1 MISSRISNGLNS
13 RRQPWVVMLLENNPF
28 PQDTRV
34 RNEARSLVAA
44 GYRVT
49 VVAPRGEGQPRH
61 EVIGGIDV
69 RRFRLRIATGG
80 AIALMGEFLVASWI
94 LHLAALRALVLG
106 ADVLHLHNPP
116 DTLFPAGWVARRLGR
131 RVIFDHHDL
140 TPELVAVRTSAKW
153 AIPIARWCERRTFRV
168 ASLVL
173 SSNESYAEIA
183 RVRGDKHA
191 EDVVVVRNAPRAETL
206 SRGADVRSGSLSDPR
221 LVYVGTV
228 GPQDNVDDLPAVLAL
243 LRDSH
248 GIPNAQL
255 TIVGDGPGR
264 GAVMAE
270 ARRCGVADQ
279 VTITGWL
286 DSDKVPAIVR
296 KADVCVDPAHATS
309 LNDRSTMIK
318 IAEYLAAGRPV
329 VAYGLTETQ
338 RTAAGA
344 VWLAGQGDPTCF
356 AERVAE
362 LAKDERKRRT
372 AAERAR
378 RRAPE
383 LTWERSEEVLLRAY
397 GELCGTAWRMGP
409 STSS

>member
-1 MISSRISNGLNS
+1 
-13 RRQPWVVMLLENNPF
+13 MLLENNPY

-49 VVAPRGEGQPRH
+49 VVAPRGDGQQRH
-61 EVIGGIDV
+61 EVIEGIEV
-69 RRFRLRIATGG
+69 RRFRLPVATQG
-80 AIALMGEFLVASWI
+80 ATALLGEFLVAIWS
-94 LHLAALRALVLG
+94 LHFAALRALILG

-116 DTLFPAGWVARRLGR
+116 DTLFPAGWAARLLGR
-131 RVIFDHHDL
+131 HVVFDHHDL

-153 AIPIARWCERRTFRV
+153 AVLIARWCERRTFRV

-173 SSNESYAEIA
+173 SSNQSYAEVA
-183 RVRGDKHA
+183 RVRGGKHP

-206 SRGADVRSGSLSDPR
+206 SRGADIRPGALSDPR
-221 LVYVGTV
+221 LVYVGAIA
-228 GPQDNVDDLPAVLAL
+228 PQDDAEDLPAVLAL

-248 GIPNAQL
+248 GIANAQL
-255 TIVGDGPGR
+255 TIVGDGPAR

-270 ARRCGVADQ
+270 ATRRGVADQ
-279 VTITGWL
+279 IVITGWL
-286 DSDKVPAIVR
+286 DSHKVPPIVR
-296 KADVCVDPAHATS
+296 EADVCVDPAHPTS

-329 VAYGLTETQ
+329 VAYDLTETR

-344 VWLAGQGDPTCF
+344 VCLAGRGDPTCF
-356 AERVAE
+356 AERVAV
-362 LAKDERKRRT
+362 LAQDERERRT

-378 RRAPE
+378 RRALE
-383 LTWERSEEVLLRAY
+383 LTWERSEQELLRAY
-397 GELCGTAWRMGP
+397 GELCGAAWRSGP
-409 STSS
+409 SVFNW